1 LTQDTFKQKIN
12 FLIDLLNEIDRKV
25 KKKIEDTTK
34 NASNKDTNE
43 IKEIND
49 ITIDSGEELVTLNI
63 TDQEGHIIYSYIL
76 RFTREGK
83 GVTIANGSGNDSDSG
98 KPEES
103 KVINMQQ
110 GKNVTGDDSNKSED
124 NEDTKATISDS
135 NEVTN
140 VSSSDSDK
148 QKNTRTLPEFT
159 KLSEQIRGGGRDAIN
174 DQYTIPTTVLTA
186 KMNEPFTINDNTFII
201 SN

>member
-1 LTQDTFKQKIN
+1 M
-12 FLIDLLNEIDRKV
+12 LNEIEIKV

-34 NASNKDTNE
+34 DASNKDTNE

-49 ITIDSGEELVTLNI
+49 ITIDSDEELVTLNI

-76 RFTREGK
+76 RFTREGN
-83 GVTIANGSGNDSDSG
+83 GVTIGSDSDSG
-98 KPEES
+98 K
-103 KVINMQQ
+103 KVVE
-110 GKNVTGDDSNKSED
+110 NVQ
-124 NEDTKATISDS
+124 DTNVSSIDS
-135 NEVTN
+135 NESEEEEDTN
-140 VSSSDSDK
+140 VSSSDSG
-148 QKNTRTLPEFT
+148 NE
-159 KLSEQIRGGGRDAIN
+159 SESDSDSNESEEKEVMKRQQGTNESASASNESEEEEDEKYFGGEIKRDSIN